1 MAGGN
6 TSTKLAEVLLLQGA
20 VPMDMYQYFNPSE
33 FWAVNGTRIVEGRY
47 EAVKGGTLTKLKNWL
62 RDLGQT
68 IKSLFGL
75 KSDASIIRA
84 LDSLAKSDGKFV
96 TDEMLGAGQE
106 YKSIQRRNYEGG
118 EAPEPDMEIP
128 EMSFMDDVIYKYGD
142 KLIDTKRLIQS
153 IKSTGKKLNEQF
165 DAYMKEENYHGR
177 LAKRTDSFLNDEM
190 RPVLVE
196 MQEKNVTLDELETF
210 LLNRHAKEAN
220 AYIAKINPTGFPEA
234 GSSVSDADA
243 DAYMKALTPEKRKD
257 LTALAAKVDAIVKET
272 QRVLVANGLE
282 TQDTIDEWNKT
293 YKNYVPLMRDQLD
306 FVHTGRGVMGGFATR
321 GSASKRRVGS
331 DKPVIDIFANIAMQ
345 RERALRR
352 SEQARVGRALYGM
365 AIKHPNPGFWLAINP
380 DAIKDKDKLEAELI
394 SLGLTPEDARNI
406 IQEPRQ
412 PMFDKKTG
420 TVKYQV
426 NPLLRNSPN
435 VFPVRI
441 NGEDRFIFFNP
452 NDPRALR
459 MVESIK
465 NLDTERLGD
474 AIGMAGMV
482 TRWFASVN
490 TQYNIV
496 FGGVNFLRD
505 LGAASLNLSTTE
517 IAGKEKE
524 VRANV
529 LPALRAIYR
538 DLRGKGATTEAMAEM
553 QDWFERF
560 QLAGGQTGYQNQFAE
575 TKRKGNVVEQELKR
589 LNRGNVKKAVDS
601 VFDWLSDY
609 NDAIENAV
617 RLSAFKV
624 AVEQGLSEDKAA
636 SIAKNLTVNFN
647 RKGSRTGLISA
658 LYAFFNAAIQG
669 SARMV
674 ETLRGPMG
682 KKIIFGGMF
691 LGSMQAIA
699 LAMAGFDDDEP
710 PEFVKDKNLI
720 IPIPYSDKKYLSI
733 PMPLGFNMFPGFGR
747 LAMETLL
754 IETGMIRSRK
764 GPGDKV
770 MSAVSLVFDAFNPL
784 GGAGN
789 PLLMAMPTILD
800 PFAAIYSNR
809 DAFGRPIYRE
819 DKGNAPTP
827 GYERSRENSSLF
839 SKKLAEAINW
849 ATSPAG
855 TQHTKGFFSP
865 TADQIDYFIGQVT
878 GGVGRE
884 IMKIGEFAKSK
895 AVTQEE
901 VPAYKLP
908 IVGRF
913 YGEAESPAATR
924 SRFYENV
931 KEMAKHEY
939 EIKGLRKDKVSP
951 TEYVKANPEA
961 RLWQR
966 ANNVENQIVKLNKE
980 KRTLIEKDAPREAV
994 KRKEDEILRKM
1005 TEFNNQVRRGQ

>member
-1 MAGGN
+1 
-6 TSTKLAEVLLLQGA
+6 
-20 VPMDMYQYFNPSE
+20 
-33 FWAVNGTRIVEGRY
+33 
-47 EAVKGGTLTKLKNWL
+47 
-62 RDLGQT
+62 
-68 IKSLFGL
+68 
-75 KSDASIIRA
+75 
-84 LDSLAKSDGKFV
+84 
-96 TDEMLGAGQE
+96 
-106 YKSIQRRNYEGG
+106 
-118 EAPEPDMEIP
+118 
-128 EMSFMDDVIYKYGD
+128 
-142 KLIDTKRLIQS
+142 
-153 IKSTGKKLNEQF
+153 
-165 DAYMKEENYHGR
+165 
-177 LAKRTDSFLNDEM
+177 
-190 RPVLVE
+190 
-196 MQEKNVTLDELETF
+196 
-210 LLNRHAKEAN
+210 
-220 AYIAKINPTGFPEA
+220 
-234 GSSVSDADA
+234 
-243 DAYMKALTPEKRKD
+243 
-257 LTALAAKVDAIVKET
+257 
-272 QRVLVANGLE
+272 
-282 TQDTIDEWNKT
+282 
-293 YKNYVPLMRDQLD
+293 
-306 FVHTGRGVMGGFATR
+306 MGGFGTR

-380 DAIKDKDKLEAELI
+380 DAIKDKEKLEAELI
-394 SLGLTPEDARNI
+394 SLGLTPEDARSI

-412 PMFDKKTG
+412 PMFDKKTK

-426 NPLLRNSPN
+426 NPLLRDSPN
-435 VFPVRI
+435 VFPIRI

-459 MVESIK
+459 MVESIR

-474 AIGMAGMV
+474 AIGMASMV

-505 LGAASLNLSTTE
+505 LSAASLNLSTTE

-524 VRANV
+524 VRAYV

-538 DLRGKGATTEAMAEM
+538 DLRGKGATDKSIIGISGEKRKKEMAEM
-553 QDWFERF
+553 QEWFERF

-575 TKRKGNVVEQELKR
+575 TKRKGNVVEQELRR
-589 LNRGNVKKAVDS
+589 LNRGNTKKFVDS
-601 VFDWLSDY
+601 VFNWLSDY

-617 RLSAFKV
+617 RLAAFRV
-624 AVEQGLSEDKAA
+624 AVEKGKLSDDKAA

-647 RKGSRTGLISA
+647 RKGARTGFISA
-658 LYAFFNAAIQG
+658 LYAFFNAAVQG
-669 SARMV
+669 STRMV

-682 KKIIFGGMF
+682 KKIIFGGML
-691 LGSMQAIA
+691 LGSMQALV

-720 IPIPYSDKKYLSI
+720 IPIPFTDKKYLSV

-784 GGAGN
+784 GGSGN
-789 PLLMAMPTILD
+789 PLLMAVPTIGD
-800 PFAAIYSNR
+800 PFAAIYSNK
-809 DAFGRPIYRE
+809 DSFGRPIYKE
-819 DKGNAPTP
+819 DRGTAPTP
-827 GYERSRENSSLF
+827 GYERSRENASIL
-839 SKKLAEAINW
+839 SKKLAEAINYV
-849 ATSPAG
+849 TSPAG

-865 TADQIDYFIGQVT
+865 TADEIDYFIGQIT

-884 IMKIGEFAKSK
+884 IMKVGEFAKSK
-895 AVTQEE
+895 GVTQEE
-901 VPAYKLP
+901 IPAYRLP
-908 IVGRF
+908 VVGRF

-931 KEMAKHEY
+931 TVMAKHEH
-939 EIKGLRKDKVSP
+939 EIKGLRKDRVSP

-980 KRTLIEKDAPREAV
+980 KRAMIERDAPREAV
-994 KRKEDEILRKM
+994 KRKEDEILKKM

>member
-1 MAGGN
+1 
-6 TSTKLAEVLLLQGA
+6 
-20 VPMDMYQYFNPSE
+20 
-33 FWAVNGTRIVEGRY
+33 
-47 EAVKGGTLTKLKNWL
+47 
-62 RDLGQT
+62 
-68 IKSLFGL
+68 
-75 KSDASIIRA
+75 
-84 LDSLAKSDGKFV
+84 
-96 TDEMLGAGQE
+96 
-106 YKSIQRRNYEGG
+106 
-118 EAPEPDMEIP
+118 
-128 EMSFMDDVIYKYGD
+128 
-142 KLIDTKRLIQS
+142 
-153 IKSTGKKLNEQF
+153 
-165 DAYMKEENYHGR
+165 
-177 LAKRTDSFLNDEM
+177 
-190 RPVLVE
+190 
-196 MQEKNVTLDELETF
+196 
-210 LLNRHAKEAN
+210 
-220 AYIAKINPTGFPEA
+220 
-234 GSSVSDADA
+234 
-243 DAYMKALTPEKRKD
+243 
-257 LTALAAKVDAIVKET
+257 
-272 QRVLVANGLE
+272 
-282 TQDTIDEWNKT
+282 
-293 YKNYVPLMRDQLD
+293 
-306 FVHTGRGVMGGFATR
+306 
-321 GSASKRRVGS
+321 
-331 DKPVIDIFANIAMQ
+331 
-345 RERALRR
+345 
-352 SEQARVGRALYGM
+352 
-365 AIKHPNPGFWLAINP
+365 LAINP

-394 SLGLTPEDARNI
+394 SLGLTPEDARSI

-420 TVKYQV
+420 QVKYQV
-426 NPLLRNSPN
+426 NPLLRDSPN
-435 VFPVRI
+435 VFPIRI

-459 MVESIK
+459 MVESMR
-465 NLDTERLGD
+465 NLDTETLGT

-517 IAGKEKE
+517 IAGKEKQ

-553 QDWFERF
+553 QNWFERF
-560 QLAGGQTGYQNQFAE
+560 QLAGGQTGYQNQFAQ

-589 LNRGNVKKAVDS
+589 LNRGNVKKSVDA

-624 AVEQGLSEDKAA
+624 AVESGLSEDKAA

-647 RKGSRTGLISA
+647 RKGAKSGLISA
-658 LYAFFNAAIQG
+658 LYAFFNAAVQG

-691 LGSMQAIA
+691 LGSMQAVV

-720 IPIPYSDKKYLSI
+720 IPIPFTDKKYLSV

-764 GPGDKV
+764 GPGDKA

-809 DAFGRPIYRE
+809 DSFGRPIYKE
-819 DKGNAPTP
+819 DKGTAPTP

-855 TQHTKGFFSP
+855 TQHTKGWASP

-884 IMKIGEFAKSK
+884 IMKVGEFAKSK

-931 KEMAKHEY
+931 KEMAKHEH
-939 EIKGLRKDKVSP
+939 EIKGLRKDRVSP
-951 TEYVKANPEA
+951 TEYIKANPEA

-980 KRTLIEKDAPREAV
+980 KRAMIEKDAPREAL

>member
-1 MAGGN
+1 
-6 TSTKLAEVLLLQGA
+6 
-20 VPMDMYQYFNPSE
+20 
-33 FWAVNGTRIVEGRY
+33 
-47 EAVKGGTLTKLKNWL
+47 
-62 RDLGQT
+62 
-68 IKSLFGL
+68 
-75 KSDASIIRA
+75 
-84 LDSLAKSDGKFV
+84 
-96 TDEMLGAGQE
+96 
-106 YKSIQRRNYEGG
+106 
-118 EAPEPDMEIP
+118 
-128 EMSFMDDVIYKYGD
+128 
-142 KLIDTKRLIQS
+142 
-153 IKSTGKKLNEQF
+153 
-165 DAYMKEENYHGR
+165 
-177 LAKRTDSFLNDEM
+177 
-190 RPVLVE
+190 
-196 MQEKNVTLDELETF
+196 
-210 LLNRHAKEAN
+210 
-220 AYIAKINPTGFPEA
+220 
-234 GSSVSDADA
+234 
-243 DAYMKALTPEKRKD
+243 
-257 LTALAAKVDAIVKET
+257 
-272 QRVLVANGLE
+272 VANGLE
-282 TQDTIDEWNKT
+282 TQDTIDEWNAT

-394 SLGLTPEDARNI
+394 SLGLTPEDAQNI

-474 AIGMAGMV
+474 AIGAVGMV
-482 TRWFASVN
+482 TRWFSSVN

-496 FGGVNFLRD
+496 FGAVNFLRD

-538 DLRGKGATTEAMAEM
+538 DLRGKGATTESMAEM
-553 QDWFERF
+553 QDWFKRF
-560 QLAGGQTGYQNQFAE
+560 RLAGGQTGYQNQFAE

-589 LNRGNVKKAVDS
+589 LNRGNVKKSVDA

-617 RLSAFKV
+617 RLSAVKV
-624 AVEQGLSEDKAA
+624 AVESGLSEDKAA

-647 RKGSRTGLISA
+647 RKGARTGLIAS
-658 LYAFFNAAIQG
+658 LYAFFNAAVQG
-669 SARMV
+669 TARMI

-682 KKIIFGGMF
+682 KKIIYGGMF
-691 LGSMQAIA
+691 LGAMQAVV

-720 IPIPYSDKKYLSI
+720 IPIPFTDKKYLSV
-733 PMPLGFNMFPGFGR
+733 PMPLGFNMFPGIGR
-747 LAMETLL
+747 LAMEELL
-754 IETGMIRSRK
+754 IQTGTIRSRK
-764 GPGDKV
+764 SAGDKM

-789 PLLMAMPTILD
+789 PLLMAVPTIGD
-800 PFAAIYSNR
+800 PLAAIYSNR
-809 DAFGRPIYRE
+809 DAFGRPIYKE
-819 DKGNAPTP
+819 DRGTAPTP
-827 GYERSRENSSLF
+827 GYERSRENASTF

-855 TQHTKGFFSP
+855 TQHTKGALSP
-865 TADQIDYFIGQVT
+865 TADQIDYFIGQIT

-884 IMKIGEFAKSK
+884 IMKVGEFVKSK

-913 YGEAESPAATR
+913 YGEADSPAATR

-931 KEMAKHEY
+931 KEMAKHEH

-951 TEYVKANPEA
+951 AEYIKANPEA

-966 ANNVENQIVKLNKE
+966 ANNIENQIVKLNKE
-980 KRTLIEKDAPREAV
+980 KKALIEKDAPREAV
-994 KRKEDEILRKM
+994 KRKEDEILNKM
-1005 TEFNNQVRRGQ
+1005 KQFNDQVRKGQ